1 MKQIDLVINLS
12 CAYSLF
18 SAVTSM
24 GESEMNAVVR
34 PAQATAA
41 TLPAGVDLVE
51 YYYERGFTDG
61 LPVVPPT
68 RDKIDDIVARLGGD
82 PSFVEARVAPRWGEL
97 TREVLAI
104 NMVMAGCKPEYTPV
118 VLAAVKAITDQA
130 FNLNGVQATTHVAA
144 PLLIVNGPIAREIGM
159 NGGVNAFGSGNR
171 ANATIGRALRL
182 VMLNVGGGWPG
193 DLDKS
198 TLGHPGKYTYCVAE
212 NEAQSPLAP
221 YHVEHGYKPE
231 DSTVFVIA
239 AEAPHCVT
247 NHISNDPEGILD
259 TMCSAMSTIASNSA
273 VLGGHIAV
281 VLGLEH
287 AQTIGKHGW
296 SRADVRNYLFHN
308 HGNRFID
315 LAYGHRYG
323 KVYNRNLPRY
333 YKREDDTRIPIVHDP
348 DHIHLFVMGGEAGRF
363 SVLIPGWG
371 HMSTPVLRAV
381 DGNGAAGNG
390 AECAG
395 GACAL

>member
-1 MKQIDLVINLS
+1 MD
-12 CAYSLF
+12 
-18 SAVTSM
+18 AVLQSSKTR
-24 GESEMNAVVR
+24 ES
-34 PAQATAA
+34 ATA
-41 TLPAGVDLVE
+41 TVPADVDLVE
-51 YYYERGFTDG
+51 YYYERGFSDG

-68 RDKIDDIVARLGGD
+68 QEKVDEIVARLGGD
-82 PSFVEARVAPRWGEL
+82 ASFVEARIAPRWGDL

-118 VLAAVKAITDQA
+118 VLAAVKALTDQA
-130 FNLNGVQATTHVAA
+130 FNLNGVQATTHVAS

-182 VMLNVGGGWPG
+182 IMLNVGGGWPG

-198 TLGHPGKYTYCVAE
+198 TLGHPGKYTYCVTE

-231 DSTVFVIA
+231 DSTVFVMA
-239 AEAPHCVT
+239 AEAPHSVT

-296 SRADVRNYLFHN
+296 SRADVRNYLFQN

-323 KVYNRNLPRY
+323 KVYNRNLPKY
-333 YKREDDTRIPIVHDP
+333 YKREDNTRIPIIHSP
-348 DHIHLFVMGGEAGRF
+348 ENIHLFVMGGEAGRF
-363 SVLIPGWG
+363 SALIPGWG

-381 DGNGAAGNG
+381 EGSGAGDNG
-390 AECAG
+390 AECVG
-395 GACAL
+395 GTCAL

>member
-1 MKQIDLVINLS
+1 M
-12 CAYSLF
+12 
-18 SAVTSM
+18 
-24 GESEMNAVVR
+24 ESEMSAVLESAS
-34 PAQATAA
+34 PAASTV
-41 TLPAGVDLVE
+41 PAGVDLVE
-51 YYYERGFTDG
+51 YYYERGFSDG

-68 RDKIDDIVARLGGD
+68 PEKVDAVVDRLGGN
-82 PSFVEARVAPRWGEL
+82 PQFVEARIAPRWGEL

-104 NMVMAGCKPEYTPV
+104 NMVMAGCKPEYAPI
-118 VLAAVKAITDQA
+118 VLAAVKALTDQQ

-144 PLLIVNGPIAREIGM
+144 PLLVVNGPIAREVGM

-198 TLGHPGKYTYCVAE
+198 TLGHPGKYTYAVCE
-212 NEAQSPLAP
+212 NELQSPLAP

-231 DSTVFVIA
+231 DSTVFVMA
-239 AEAPHCVT
+239 AEAPHSVT

-287 AQTIGKHGW
+287 AQTIGKAGW

-323 KVYNRNLPRY
+323 KVYNRNLPKY
-333 YKREDDTRIPIVHDP
+333 YKRDDDTRIPIVHSP
-348 DHIHLFVMGGEAGRF
+348 DNIHLFVMGGEAGRF

-381 DGNGAAGNG
+381 DGAAGDNGAD
-390 AECAG
+390 CVG